1 MVEAKECSF
10 CGEKIEP
17 GSGKMLIKNDGQIFD
32 FCSSKCEKNM
42 IKLGRKE
49 RETRW
54 TQKHA
59 QEKALQTYHKKETE
73 KSSEKKKKKKLK
85 KKKLKKKKPKK
96 K

>member
-17 GSGKMLIKNDGQIFD
+17 GTGKMLIKNDGQILD
-32 FCSSKCEKNM
+32 FCSGKCEKNM
-42 IKLGRKE
+42 VKLGRKE

-59 QEKALQTYHKKETE
+59 QEKALKTYHKKEAK
-73 KSSEKKKKKKLK
+73 KSRKKVKKKKKKEK
-85 KKKLKKKKPKK
+85 KA
-96 K
+96 